1 MPASLSA
8 SGMWIKGLA
17 VAAVVLLATIALL
30 SANSESS
37 NAAIAL
43 LEQTTESL
51 KFQGQRTVIDDV
63 YVYAGKEEH
72 TRHLVPFICRLI
84 KRHHFRTTIHQFFSV
99 DDAPL
104 RSVLWSHDSR
114 VVVFP
119 PFESYP
125 EITTKG
131 FTDLRAYVAAGNNVV
146 FMGSY
151 IALQVMNDAFG
162 FSLRDDYKEGPYYRN
177 DRNVRGTEFQYLP
190 SRLNEPS
197 PRVYGAMAKSLPPGG
212 FSLYD
217 SLGSVV
223 VFYVR
228 YDLGTVVYIG
238 YQFDNPYHIDEWVR
252 VLHASLTM

>member
-1 MPASLSA
+1 MIGSTW
-8 SGMWIKGLA
+8 MKVLA
-17 VAAVVLLATIALL
+17 VPCLLLVATVAVMYLEPSEPSIKSAGEVALESTQRTQSLALFKH
-30 SANSESS
+30 
-37 NAAIAL
+37 AAI
-43 LEQTTESL
+43 E
-51 KFQGQRTVIDDV
+51 DV

-84 KRHHFRTTIHQFFSV
+84 KRHRFRLNIHQFFSV
-99 DDAPL
+99 EDAPL

-114 VVVFP
+114 VVIFP

-125 EITTKG
+125 EISSKG

-177 DRNVRGTEFQYLP
+177 DRNVRGTEFEYLP

-238 YQFDNPYHIDEWVR
+238 YQFDNPYQIDSWVR
-252 VLHASLTM
+252 VIHAAMAM

>member
-1 MPASLSA
+1 MIGSTW
-8 SGMWIKGLA
+8 MK
-17 VAAVVLLATIALL
+17 VIALPCL
-30 SANSESS
+30 LLVAIVAVMYFEPSEPSIQQKGEVALQESAQHVQSLALFKH
-37 NAAIAL
+37 AAI
-43 LEQTTESL
+43 E
-51 KFQGQRTVIDDV
+51 DV

-84 KRHHFRTTIHQFFSV
+84 KRHRFRLNIHQFFSV

-114 VVVFP
+114 VVIFP

-125 EITTKG
+125 QISSKG
-131 FTDLRAYVAAGNNVV
+131 FTDLRAYVAAGNNIV

-177 DRNVRGTEFQYLP
+177 DRNVRGTEFEYLP

-197 PRVYGAMAKSLPPGG
+197 PRVYGAMAKSLPPGA

-228 YDLGTVVYIG
+228 YDLGTIVYIG
-238 YQFDNPYHIDEWVR
+238 YQFDNPYQIDSWVR
-252 VLHASLTM
+252 VIHAAMAM